1 MCGIFGVWATDR
13 LDASVIESL
22 IYKSWAQLAVRGP
35 DGRGALFGETYG
47 PLTVVMNEAENRC
60 IASDLVFT
68 HTRLSIIDLTNH
80 GAQPMSD
87 RSKKFWVTFNGEIYN
102 YKTIREELKKE
113 GVIFR
118 SDSDTEV
125 LIEAW
130 AHWGTKILE
139 KLTGM
144 YAFAIWDVDSKAL
157 YLVRDRVGIKPLYY
171 SNGDGLN
178 ICFASDQTTLI
189 KSGAVKFK
197 PNWEGVISGM
207 MFQGALRPKTAYQG
221 INEIP
226 AGSYLRVTTEK
237 LDLIQYW
244 DLRKCD
250 ETLSAEADILAKAR
264 DLLVKS
270 VRSTLISDVNVA
282 TLLSGGIDSSIITG
296 MAAKEHPNISAYT
309 LAWRDSLAG
318 GSELSQAS
326 RFASKHGIDHH
337 IEMLDDGEIADSFD
351 VMLETFEEPMGVL
364 EPHFPI
370 ADKLNKNNVKVVLEG
385 LGPDEMLG
393 GYGHYKFIKSWE
405 RLKNLRPF
413 LKNVSIGNDRV
424 NKLIQLCNSE
434 TAADAYVALFN
445 GYLWGRPEKIFEE
458 DIVPTGWN
466 PVTTVKELYPRAWT
480 DFKDP
485 MQVFNYLDLKIYIG
499 THHNHTTDKF
509 LMAKGIEGRFPY
521 LEKDWLEFCFNLDS
535 KYKMQN
541 GIQKV
546 LMKKLAVEF
555 MDAKTINMPK
565 IGFGIPEAEFVTNSK
580 IKERIYGL
588 INNLQKRGIV
598 QNKEINN
605 LFACKNINRKIARKL
620 IYLASLE
627 KWLEEA

>member
-1 MCGIFGVWATDR
+1 MCGIFGVWAKDR
-13 LDASVIESL
+13 LDASIIESF

-35 DGRGALFGETYG
+35 DGRGALFGDICG
-47 PLTVVMNEAENRC
+47 PLTVVMNEAEHRC
-60 IASDLVFT
+60 VASDLVFT
-68 HTRLSIIDLTNH
+68 HTRLSIIDLTMH

-87 RSKKFWVTFNGEIYN
+87 RSQKFWVTFNGEIYN
-102 YKTIREELKKE
+102 YKIIREELKKE
-113 GVIFR
+113 GVVFR
-118 SDSDTEV
+118 GDSDTEV

-130 AHWGTKILE
+130 AHWGIKTLE

-144 YAFAIWDVDSKAL
+144 YAFAIWEVDSKTL

-171 SNGDGLN
+171 SNAKGFN

-207 MFQGALRPKTAYQG
+207 MFQGALRPRTAYQD
-221 INEIP
+221 INEVP
-226 AGSYLRVTTEK
+226 AGSYLKVTADK
-237 LDLIQYW
+237 LDLIEYW
-244 DLRKCD
+244 DLRKCN
-250 ETLSAEADILAKAR
+250 EKLGSEEEVLAKAR
-264 DLLVKS
+264 ELLAKS

-282 TLLSGGIDSSIITG
+282 TLLSGGIDSSIITA

-309 LAWRDSLAG
+309 LAWRDSLAA

-326 RFASKHGIDHH
+326 WFASKHRIDHH
-337 IEMLDDGEIADSFD
+337 IEMLDDSEIAESFD
-351 VMLETFEEPMGVL
+351 DMLETFEEPMGVL

-370 ADKLNKNNVKVVLEG
+370 ADRLHRNNVKVVLAG

-393 GYGHYKFIKSWE
+393 GYGHYKFIKRWKL
-405 RLKNLRPF
+405 LKNLRPF
-413 LKNVSIGNDRV
+413 LKNVSNGNDRV
-424 NKLIQLCNSE
+424 SKLIHLCSSE
-434 TAADAYVALFN
+434 SAADAYVTLFN

-458 DIVPTGWN
+458 DMVPRGWD
-466 PVTTVKELYPRAWT
+466 PIREVKELYPRAWT

-485 MQVFNYLDLKIYIG
+485 IQVFNYLDLKIYIG

-521 LEKDWLEFCFNLDS
+521 LEKDWLEYCFNLDS
-535 KYKMQN
+535 KYKMQD

-546 LMKKLAVEF
+546 LMKKLAAEF
-555 MDAKTINMPK
+555 MDLKAINMPK
-565 IGFGIPEAEFVTNSK
+565 IGFGIPEAEFVINSK
-580 IKERIYGL
+580 IKDRIQGL
-588 INNLQKRGIV
+588 INSLKKRGIV
-598 QNKEINN
+598 QNKEINR
-605 LFACKNINRKIARKL
+605 LLACKNIDRKIARKL

-627 KWLEEA
+627 KWLEGA